1 MVTQGKERSNVKA
14 REGMIEVNK
23 TERRIKQKRQ

>member
-1 MVTQGKERSNVKA
+1 MTQGEKRGEVEA
-14 REGMIEVNK
+14 GEGMIEVNK